1 MTVALLSP
9 VLPAAW
15 VQMSAGY
22 GPENRS
28 LQHNAAEMWMN
39 NTKSL
44 GTAQVPAL
52 QRPGCLGLPTGGH
65 LTTDTDEPKQCKW
78 QLSLSAVRL
87 ALVQLQLHLSKP
99 IPRMG
104 QTDKNGPT
112 DDGTGW
118 SHRKVH
124 CRDGH
129 SRERPT
135 LSLVLVSSCN
145 YYNHS

>member
-1 MTVALLSP
+1 MTVAVLSP

-22 GPENRS
+22 GPENQS
-28 LQHNAAEMWMN
+28 LQHNAAEMWMK

-52 QRPGCLGLPTGGH
+52 QRPGCLGLPTEGY
-65 LTTDTDEPKQCKW
+65 LITDESKQCKW
-78 QLSLSAVRL
+78 QLLLSAVRL
-87 ALVQLQLHLSKP
+87 ALVQLHWHLSKP
-99 IPRMG
+99 IPRTG
-104 QTDKNGPT
+104 QTDNNGPT

-135 LSLVLVSSCN
+135 LSLALVSSCN